1 MQLANITAISRE
13 GQAGRGTFQPL
24 DQRQVLEDAASSIA
38 QAMGNPASGGQN
50 IPTTCGGMGIPAS
63 GGTHLPTRGRSSR
76 GPSS

>member
-1 MQLANITAISRE
+1 MQLANIAAISRE

-38 QAMGNPASGGQN
+38 QAMGSPASGGKN
-50 IPTTCGGMGIPAS
+50 IPTSCGGMAIPAS
-63 GGTHLPTRGRSSR
+63 GGTHLPTRGRGSR